1 MDSKFELIR
10 YNETLPARIEVKQ
23 GSVEIPTHWHK
34 EIELVYVIG
43 GEAAVT
49 VNSESQRLA
58 PDSFLLIN
66 SAENHSLSAQ
76 DTKCLILD
84 ISYEFAQQFDES
96 LYRTVFA
103 VVNGSGAEE
112 ELHNLLWQLSRTLN
126 EKEMPDLRQFSLITE
141 ILHVLFVQCRHEN
154 RSAPKEN
161 DNIRSRHVKLAI
173 EYIERNFREEIIE
186 KSLAETLGVNP
197 LYLGKLFRESTGM
210 LFKDYALKIRLE
222 HAMDALMNKNMSV
235 EDAAREGGFPSKRT
249 FVLKCQKVYGITPY
263 QMLKQTQGKR

>member
-126 EKEMPDLRQFSLITE
+126 E
-141 ILHVLFVQCRHEN
+141 
-154 RSAPKEN
+154 
-161 DNIRSRHVKLAI
+161 
-173 EYIERNFREEIIE
+173 
-186 KSLAETLGVNP
+186 
-197 LYLGKLFRESTGM
+197 
-210 LFKDYALKIRLE
+210 
-222 HAMDALMNKNMSV
+222 
-235 EDAAREGGFPSKRT
+235 
-249 FVLKCQKVYGITPY
+249 
-263 QMLKQTQGKR
+263 